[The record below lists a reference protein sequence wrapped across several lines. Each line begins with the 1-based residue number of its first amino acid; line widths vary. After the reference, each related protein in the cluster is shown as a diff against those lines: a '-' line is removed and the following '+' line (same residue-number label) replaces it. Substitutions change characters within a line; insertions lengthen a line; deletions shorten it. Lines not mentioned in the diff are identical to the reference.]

1 MAVKLNNIRSFH
13 SEKFRTTVHLVKRS
27 VGKYRTP
34 GKKDGADLVW
44 WRGQLARPWSVFIE
58 IAPGQME
65 LITHGKGKLMW
76 FDAELFTETIVPT
89 AFLRSIPIK

>member
-1 MAVKLNNIRSFH
+1 MSFH

-34 GKKDGADLVW
+34 GKKPDGSDLVW
-44 WRGQLARPWSVFIE
+44 WRGQLARKWSVFIE

-65 LITHGKGKLMW
+65 LITHDKGKVIWL
-76 FDAELFTETIVPT
+76 DAEYFTDWSVYTPT
-89 AFLRSIPIK
+89 AILRSIPIK